1 MSHTFY
7 TWPMTAV
14 PSRELRN
21 DTRGVLRR
29 AETGEPI
36 EITVDGRPVAALV
49 PLVGQRRWISR
60 ADLTRL
66 LDGAQADHD
75 LGDELRRLV
84 PDSTDDL

>member
-49 PLVGQRRWISR
+49 PLVG
-60 ADLTRL
+60 
-66 LDGAQADHD
+66 
-75 LGDELRRLV
+75 
-84 PDSTDDL
+84 